1 LPLITEPLSSKVINL
16 ENIGADGKTFWTGP
30 DIESFGTN
38 PKLNDLFI
46 GSKGMLGIPLNIKV
60 KL

>member
-1 LPLITEPLSSKVINL
+1 L